1 MYPQELIT
9 SIARTFKVDKPPIY
23 YQTKIRRAS
32 TNFYPTLPN
41 LDTCECD
48 TYCKQVLN
56 RYNIYNGSNDDVIY
70 RTFIWNWGRRGRD
83 RMVVWIYNYLWNQCL
98 SPCTDVVSSNIRSGR
113 GVQHYV
119 IQFVCDRSV
128 VFSRSSDFRGN
139 RRTGKKP
146 TDLWQ
151 VTDKL
156 YRIMLY
162 TSPWAGFKLT
172 TSVVIGTDCIGSYN
186 SNYHT
191 ITTKT
196 ATST

>member
-9 SIARTFKVDKPPIY
+9 IIARSLKVDKPPIY

-83 RMVVWIYNYLWNQCL
+83 RMVVGFTTTYAISAYHHALMLWVRIFDQGEVYNIMWYSLFVTGRWF
-98 SPCTDVVSSNIRSGR
+98 SPGPPISEETEGPGTNHRPVVSHWQTLLHNVVHLALIEIRTHNVSG
-113 GVQHYV
+113 
-119 IQFVCDRSV
+119 DRHWLH
-128 VFSRSSDFRGN
+128 R
-139 RRTGKKP
+139 
-146 TDLWQ
+146 
-151 VTDKL
+151 
-156 YRIMLY
+156 
-162 TSPWAGFKLT
+162 
-172 TSVVIGTDCIGSYN
+172 
-186 SNYHT
+186 
-191 ITTKT
+191 
-196 ATST
+196 